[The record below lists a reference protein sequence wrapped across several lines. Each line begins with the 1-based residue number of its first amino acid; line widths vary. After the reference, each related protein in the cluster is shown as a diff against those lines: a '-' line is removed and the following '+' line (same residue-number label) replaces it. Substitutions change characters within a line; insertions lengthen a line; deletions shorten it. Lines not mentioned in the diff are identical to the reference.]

1 MEKPCGGRLLFTVT
15 QHSAPPEGLGSK
27 SALSW
32 RGRTVWEAV
41 VLLWER
47 GQGERERSRRQH
59 VRAPHFP
66 MGHRSWTETEE
77 VLITQPGLDDIFFF
91 FARNAFLS
99 LIGTSQQIVELL
111 SF

>member
-91 FARNAFLS
+91 FLPEMPFC
-99 LIGTSQQIVELL
+99 LL
-111 SF
+111 

>member
-1 MEKPCGGRLLFTVT
+1 MWWKAFVHCD
-15 QHSAPPEGLGSK
+15 
-27 SALSW
+27 SALCSSRGVGLQKCFVM

-66 MGHRSWTETEE
+66 MGHRS
-77 VLITQPGLDDIFFF
+77 
-91 FARNAFLS
+91 
-99 LIGTSQQIVELL
+99 
-111 SF
+111 

>member
-1 MEKPCGGRLLFTVT
+1 MEGQDSLGGCGFALGKR
-15 QHSAPPEGLGSK
+15 AGGEG
-27 SALSW
+27 
-32 RGRTVWEAV
+32 E
-41 VLLWER
+41 ER
-47 GQGERERSRRQH
+47 RRQH